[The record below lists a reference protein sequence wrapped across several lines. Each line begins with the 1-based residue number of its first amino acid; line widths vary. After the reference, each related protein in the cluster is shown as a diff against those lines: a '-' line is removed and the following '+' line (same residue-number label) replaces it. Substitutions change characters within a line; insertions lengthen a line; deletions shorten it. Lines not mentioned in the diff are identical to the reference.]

1 MAQPHAG
8 ALRPAGS
15 RRAGAAHPADRSFRR
30 RACPGPTTHRRRC
43 VARSAPGHA
52 GVFRSTNG
60 PATAPHTS
68 PAAPPPGQRAPRPA
82 DRCAIRPAA
91 TADRAGPFGLQP
103 IKDNRLTGSLAQPL
117 RNLLRVLLGQR
128 QRLAGRAHQ
137 QRDRHQRK
145 RAGSDRI
152 AAKQAETAA
161 QRGGHQERGLGI
173 RDWLQRVRAR

>member
-1 MAQPHAG
+1 MQARFGQLDLAEPAQRIQRIGVSAAGHALDRPHTVVAALQGQRQATQAYFGQRMARQQPRIHRQQHLRLANAHL
-8 ALRPAGS
+8 ALRTDAQSVQPQQ
-15 RRAGAAHPADRSFRR
+15 R
-30 RACPGPTTHRRRC
+30 
-43 VARSAPGHA
+43 
-52 GVFRSTNG
+52 
-60 PATAPHTS
+60 TA
-68 PAAPPPGQRAPRPA
+68 
-82 DRCAIRPAA
+82 
-91 TADRAGPFGLQP
+91 AGPFGLQP

-173 RDWLQRVRAR
+173 RD